1 VVGDQSSGKS
11 SLLEALTGLPFPV
24 ASQLCTRFATQ
35 VSFRRVP
42 KHAQDVITISIVP
55 AADADDIHKEKLA
68 SYSRELKELTSDK
81 FKEVL
86 DEVWVFERDLQF

>member
-1 VVGDQSSGKS
+1 MVGDQSSGKS

-24 ASQLCTRFATQ
+24 ASQLCTRFGTQ